1 MCLNGGD
8 GCLHKGDCGV
18 EITCLYMVILA
29 APVTDRRWIG
39 SVIGLDLV
47 GEVELHTAGRLVML
61 LVGTVF
67 VSIILFQIID
77 IIGDI
82 LVGLVFIVCGL
93 VCRLAEEVS
102 RLWFQPGLLE
112 RRWRR
117 GG

>member
-47 GEVELHTAGRLVML
+47 GEVELHVPAGVDGISKSHLRR
-61 LVGTVF
+61 
-67 VSIILFQIID
+67 I
-77 IIGDI
+77 
-82 LVGLVFIVCGL
+82 
-93 VCRLAEEVS
+93 RKY
-102 RLWFQPGLLE
+102 QP
-112 RRWRR
+112 RPNC
-117 GG
+117 

>member
-47 GEVELHTAGRLVML
+47 GEVELHTAGRLVKL
-61 LVGTVF
+61 LGTVF

>member
-1 MCLNGGD
+1 MCRDGGD
-8 GCLHKGDCGV
+8 GWLRKGDCGV
-18 EITCLYMVILA
+18 EIRCLYMVILA